1 MGTRKKLKSKGI
13 DYKGSYND
21 PAVNNVL
28 KKLLKDGAGSLDTSG
43 MGTHW
48 QVKKKVN
55 EKEFKKH
62 WA

>member
-1 MGTRKKLKSKGI
+1 MAPSKKDKKKGYV
-13 DYKGSYND
+13 YKGSGKD
-21 PAVNNVL
+21 PAVNL
-28 KKLLKDGAGSLDTSG
+28 IRKQLDKDPSSLDTSG

>member
-1 MGTRKKLKSKGI
+1 MGTRKKLKGKGI

-43 MGTHW
+43 
-48 QVKKKVN
+48 
-55 EKEFKKH
+55 F
-62 WA
+62 

>member
-43 MGTHW
+43 FGNHMQENVDDKDRKRRNRT
-48 QVKKKVN
+48 
-55 EKEFKKH
+55 
-62 WA
+62 A